1 MTQAAP
7 MFDLPSRSELSRR
20 RSQLLSRIHQKFKTV
35 SETHHIGPL
44 RLDFTRV
51 ADPDAVLSGTPHA
64 ILGLLSGQ
72 VDLDRARAMG
82 LECDGDP
89 AVLRRVLPEAP
100 RDAAGAETTS

>member
-1 MTQAAP
+1 

-51 ADPDAVLSGTPHA
+51 ADPDAVLDQIVRQQDHRER
-64 ILGLLSGQ
+64 LSGQ
-72 VDLDRARAMG
+72 REEDNELHLPYWAELWDSG
-82 LECDGDP
+82 LGLAQFLVTNTDK
-89 AVLRRVLPEAP
+89 L
-100 RDAAGAETTS
+100 T